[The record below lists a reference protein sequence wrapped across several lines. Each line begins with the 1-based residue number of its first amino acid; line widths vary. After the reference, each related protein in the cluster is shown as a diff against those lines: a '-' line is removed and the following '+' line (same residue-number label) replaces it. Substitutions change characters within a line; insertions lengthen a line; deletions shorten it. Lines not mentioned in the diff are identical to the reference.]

1 MDEEELDMK
10 KWWIGLL
17 LAAVALVM
25 IPATALAVKHEGE
38 IITHFCS
45 TCGAVRECNLLRE
58 ITDLRGG
65 T

>member
-45 TCGAVRECNLLRE
+45 T
-58 ITDLRGG
+58 
-65 T
+65 